1 MSRLLITLAL
11 VLSFATAATARTIVL
26 LERGVELT
34 LAGVK
39 LPTAEGGTLTF
50 KACPD
55 CSYSTHRTTAA
66 TEFHVNGRALPF
78 SEFLRVV
85 EEIYE
90 RPGTAENDAV
100 VTVFLDLA
108 TDRVTRVTLLP

>member
-11 VLSFATAATARTIVL
+11 ALSFATGAAARTIIL

-34 LAGVK
+34 LPRVK
-39 LPTAEGGTLTF
+39 LPAALGGTVTF
-50 KACPD
+50 QVCATCN
-55 CSYSTHRTTAA
+55 YNTHLTTAT
-66 TEFHVNGRALPF
+66 TEYLVNGRALPF

-85 EEIYE
+85 EEIYD
-90 RPGTAENDAV
+90 RPGTPEDDAV
-100 VTVFLDLA
+100 VTVFLDLE